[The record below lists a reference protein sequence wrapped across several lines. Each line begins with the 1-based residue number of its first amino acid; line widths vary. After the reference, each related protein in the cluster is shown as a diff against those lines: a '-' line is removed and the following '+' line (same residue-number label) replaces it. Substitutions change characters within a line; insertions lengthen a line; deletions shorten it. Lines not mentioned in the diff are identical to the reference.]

1 MNGTRPRAAIVT
13 GVSRGLGEA
22 LAFTLLA
29 RGFYVTGV
37 GRASSARL
45 GGDRY
50 RFVEFD
56 LRDAGNVD
64 AALAPALNAVLALSP
79 SAVSLVNNAAISGP
93 VGVYGRHAAADFIAP
108 LVVNL
113 AAPAALAN
121 LFIRVFSAAP
131 GDRRIVNVSSGSA
144 VRALPGSG
152 WYSAAKAG
160 LEMLTTGIAAEQGP
174 QGIVAISLR
183 PGIIATDMQ
192 VAARSHNEAT
202 FPSVQVFRDFHEK
215 GLLVEPDVAAERI
228 ATYVIEAPV
237 EQGRMY
243 TYAELGASRS

>member
-1 MNGTRPRAAIVT
+1 MTTARPRAAIVT

-29 RGFYVTGV
+29 RGFHVTGI
-37 GRASSARL
+37 GRATSARL
-45 GGDRY
+45 AGDRY

-56 LRDAGNVD
+56 LCDVVGLD
-64 AALAPALNAVLALSP
+64 AALAPALTGVLSREPAAVC
-79 SAVSLVNNAAISGP
+79 LVNNAAMSGP
-93 VGVYGRHAAADFIAP
+93 VGIYGHHASADFIAP
-108 LVVNL
+108 LAVNL

-144 VRALPGSG
+144 VRTLSGSG
-152 WYSAAKAG
+152 WYSVTKAG
-160 LEMLTTGIAAEQGP
+160 LEMLTNGIAAEQGP
-174 QGIVAISLR
+174 QGILAVSLR

-192 VAARSHNEAT
+192 VAARSHSDAV
-202 FPSVQVFRDFHEK
+202 FPSVQIFRDFHEK
-215 GLLVEPDVAAERI
+215 GLLVEPDAAAERI

-237 EQGRMY
+237 QQGRMY
-243 TYAELGASRS
+243 TYAELGTA

>member
-1 MNGTRPRAAIVT
+1 MSDRDPRAAIVT

-29 RGFYVTGV
+29 RGFHVTGI

-50 RFVEFD
+50 RFVELDF
-56 LRDAGNVD
+56 RNVGDID
-64 AALAPALNAVLALSP
+64 AALTPALTAVLALRP
-79 SAVSLVNNAAISGP
+79 AAVSLINNAAISGP
-93 VGVYGRHAAADFIAP
+93 VGVYGRHAAVDFIAP

-144 VRALPGSG
+144 VRALPGTG

-174 QGIVAISLR
+174 RGIVAISLR

-192 VAARSHNEAT
+192 VAARSHSEAT
-202 FPSVQVFRDFHEK
+202 FPSVQVFRDFHDK
-215 GLLVEPDVAAERI
+215 GLLVAPDVAAERI

-243 TYAELGASRS
+243 AYAELGAPRA